1 MKTVGLISVVLVV
14 SLGVVALA
22 SQSNTDETPDIKTLA
37 DADAAIHALTLRVA
51 ALEARLDGTSPD
63 AASGHAAPA
72 PSPAA
77 GALKVES
84 IETVQPTDDAKAEA
98 KAIQVEADQLEQ
110 QADSMDTNISN
121 VSVNSGSGISDS
133 ARSAARRQINTYKTQ
148 MSEARR
154 SAKEKRKQADALLA
168 PRQVIRGWSGKKS
181 VEAIS
186 DRDLSAQL
194 KGIVVGSYVTADWTM
209 VDMDDDSAK
218 VTIRSIKSVA
228 KPAGFVERPA
238 SAKN

>member
-14 SLGVVALA
+14 SLGVVAVA
-22 SQSNTDETPDIKTLA
+22 SQSQTDESPDIKTLA

-63 AASGHAAPA
+63 AASGHAPV

-110 QADSMDTNISN
+110 QADSMDTNISSI
-121 VSVNSGSGISDS
+121 SVNSGSGISDS
-133 ARSAARRQINTYKTQ
+133 ARSAARRQVNTYKTQ

-194 KGIVVGSYVTADWTM
+194 KGVVVGSYITADWTM